1 LDQHCLA
8 SRNSSTRL
16 EYKASCAGPTTLK
29 RSGFAE
35 EIAGA
40 SRGNFFIDEHQKLV
54 ESGKLC
60 GIAGR
65 EANRPKPG
73 TPLCLATH
81 PWAPNRLRQAR
92 ANSFISFVGAAMPTG
107 NVKWFD
113 SKKGFGFI
121 INPEGKDVFVHF
133 TSIEGD
139 GFRSLK
145 DGEKVDYEQIQGE
158 KGLLAQHVK
167 RVAAAAAAAAAAKAN
182 EAPAP
187 AQPA

>member
-1 LDQHCLA
+1 
-8 SRNSSTRL
+8 
-16 EYKASCAGPTTLK
+16 
-29 RSGFAE
+29 
-35 EIAGA
+35 
-40 SRGNFFIDEHQKLV
+40 
-54 ESGKLC
+54 
-60 GIAGR
+60 
-65 EANRPKPG
+65 
-73 TPLCLATH
+73 
-81 PWAPNRLRQAR
+81 
-92 ANSFISFVGAAMPTG
+92 MPIG

-145 DGEKVDYEQIQGE
+145 DGERVDYEQIQGE

-167 RVAAAAAAAAAAKAN
+167 RLQAAAIRSGQS
-182 EAPAP
+182 P